1 MKTRCAV
8 PSRSEPAGVKESEQS
23 DSDVPRECRGEPD
36 VHGQRPVGT
45 RVGVRVLKAGL
56 HTTVF
61 LCLTATLVHVVM
73 VFFHVAPANPL
84 SRRYSQQIDAWVY
97 PLFEQNWRL
106 FAPNPDSVNRQVL
119 ARTARSGPGR
129 AMRVSPWFDLT
140 AVDRESVKHHVF
152 PSHTAQNL
160 LRRAWASYTET
171 HGKDD
176 TARSE
181 RAVMIQ
187 KYVKNIASDRMA
199 EHRGDSGREF
209 DFIQLR
215 VVTFPVAAPGS
226 DAGDSPPTPVENRL
240 LPWWKVTPHGK

>member
-1 MKTRCAV
+1 
-8 PSRSEPAGVKESEQS
+8 
-23 DSDVPRECRGEPD
+23 
-36 VHGQRPVGT
+36 VGT
-45 RVGVRVLKAGL
+45 RVRVGVLKAGL
-56 HTTVF
+56 QTTVF
-61 LCLTATLVHVVM
+61 LCLTVTLVHVVL
-73 VFFHVAPANPL
+73 VFFHVAPPNPL

-119 ARTARSGPGR
+119 ARTARSGPDK

-140 AVDRESVKHHVF
+140 AVDGEAVEHQVF

-160 LRRAWASYTET
+160 LRRAWASYVET

-181 RAVMIQ
+181 RAVMMQ
-187 KYVKNIASDRMA
+187 TYVRNIASDRVA
-199 EHRGDSGREF
+199 RHRGDRGRDF

-215 VVTFPVAAPGS
+215 VVTLPVAAPGS
-226 DAGDSPPTPVENRL
+226 DSGDRPPTPVENRI
-240 LPWWKVTPHGK
+240 LPWWKVTSHGK